1 MKKFV
6 NNKMVD
12 MTQEEIEEYNKQ
24 QQAQSPQVPTLE
36 ERVASVE
43 EVILNLL

>member
-12 MTQEEIEEYNKQ
+12 MTPEEIDEYQKQ
-24 QQAQSPQVPTLE
+24 QPWQTPEEPSLE
-36 ERVASVE
+36 ERISSVE

>member
-1 MKKFV
+1 MRIYDNGV
-6 NNKMVD
+6 YRD
-12 MTQEEIEEYNKQ
+12 MTSEEIEEYNKQ

>member
-1 MKKFV
+1 MKKWIDGEL
-6 NNKMVD
+6 VD

-36 ERVASVE
+36 ERISSVE
-43 EVILNLL
+43 EVILKLL

>member
-1 MKKFV
+1 MRIYD
-6 NNKMVD
+6 NSIYRE

-24 QQAQSPQVPTLE
+24 QAQTAQEPTLE
-36 ERVASVE
+36 ERISSVE

>member
-1 MKKFV
+1 MKV
-6 NNKMVD
+6 YDNGIIRD

-24 QQAQSPQVPTLE
+24 QQEQTPQVPTLE
-36 ERVASVE
+36 ERIASVE